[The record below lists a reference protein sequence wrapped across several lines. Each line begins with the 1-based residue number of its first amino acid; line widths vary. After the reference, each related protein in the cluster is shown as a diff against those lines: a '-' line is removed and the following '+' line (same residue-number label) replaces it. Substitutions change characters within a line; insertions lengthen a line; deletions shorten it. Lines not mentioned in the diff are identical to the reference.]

1 MKHRQSNRN
10 TQTSSLSSKEFSIQ
24 ASGKMFHMVISGLYS
39 DKPKSI
45 TREIYSNAF
54 DAHVMV
60 GKEHVPFDVN
70 YPTSLDPTF
79 TVRDYGPGIPHEGME
94 DFYTV
99 LGHSTKEDT
108 NVAVGKWGV
117 GRMSPMSYTDTF
129 NVVSRHKGMK
139 AFYSVQLGEA
149 GDPSLHTL
157 AMPAPTDEPD
167 GLEVSFPIDRWDV
180 EAFAGAARRMAVG
193 LKVKPNVLND
203 ENPFEEPE
211 VILEGDGFYFFK
223 HRDFDNYRYGGAYAK
238 MGCVL
243 YPIQSQYVPSALSNK
258 CLVVD
263 FPIGDLDVTASRED
277 LSYDDTT
284 VSNIQNRL
292 EVVYDAIGSLIAEK
306 VKGAKTEFEACLRY
320 YQACSTTGI
329 TPPSLTW
336 QGKILHRF
344 YQADTSEIARSNV
357 SVVGK
362 SVKVYW
368 EKVEGKLRV
377 DTRDIKRIYIQNVDS
392 KTREPRAAERIY
404 NHEVQFQSSR
414 ETRAVWIRYEKGNC
428 AQEQEIEYL
437 KKEMKG
443 YVEFIYTCDLP
454 DPGVQGTRSKV
465 TLKAQDTYHWYNYDM
480 EDTEFQSGG
489 VWMPISNNQPDEDH
503 EYYLTMFKVMKSLG
517 KVGTLI
523 VVPKTKWKR
532 FENADNW
539 VKLRDLVE
547 EYLDVDLK
555 NKQKFAS
562 SLPWNRAD
570 CHYLCELKI
579 SNPWLS
585 KIREGYHASR
595 GTYDNISC
603 GDMHTLLS
611 ATGKL
616 INTVDVKGYLSRLYD
631 QYPLLQHYRGGS
643 HDAFR
648 EYINLMDAKQK
659 TQLAA

>member
-157 AMPAPTDEPD
+157 AMPTPTDEPD

-211 VILEGDGFYFFK
+211 VILEGDGFYFFR

-243 YPIQSQYVPSALSNK
+243 YPIKSQYVPSALSNR
-258 CLVVD
+258 CIVVD

-284 VSNIQNRL
+284 VSNIKNRL
-292 EVVYDAIGSLIAEK
+292 EVVYDSIGSLIEEK
-306 VKGAKTEFEACLRY
+306 VKGAKTEFEACLLY
-320 YQACSTTGI
+320 QQACSATGI
-329 TPPSLTW
+329 APSLTW
-336 QGKILHRF
+336 QGKILQTF
-344 YQADTSEIARSNV
+344 YQADTSEITHSKV
-357 SVVGK
+357 SVIGK
-362 SVKVYW
+362 RVKVYW
-368 EKVEGKLRV
+368 EKVEGKFTV
-377 DTRDIKRIYIQNVDS
+377 DTRNIKRIYIQNVDS

-404 NHEVQFQSSR
+404 NREVQSSR

-454 DPGVQGTRSKV
+454 DPGVRGARSKV
-465 TLKAQDTYHWYNYDM
+465 SLKAQDTYHWYNYDM

-503 EYYLTMFKVMKSLG
+503 EYYDTMFKAMKPLC

-523 VVPKTKWKR
+523 VVPKTYWKR
-532 FENADNW
+532 FEGAENW
-539 VKLRDLVE
+539 VKLKDVVE
-547 EYLDVDLK
+547 EYLDVDLEK
-555 NKQKFAS
+555 KQKFAS
-562 SLPWNRAD
+562 SLLWNRIE
-570 CHYLCELKI
+570 CHYLSELKM

-603 GDMHTLLS
+603 GAMHTLLS

-616 INTVDVKGYLSRLYD
+616 GDTVDVKGYLARLYD
-631 QYPLLQHYRGGS
+631 QYPLLRHYRGDS
-643 HDAFR
+643 SDAFC